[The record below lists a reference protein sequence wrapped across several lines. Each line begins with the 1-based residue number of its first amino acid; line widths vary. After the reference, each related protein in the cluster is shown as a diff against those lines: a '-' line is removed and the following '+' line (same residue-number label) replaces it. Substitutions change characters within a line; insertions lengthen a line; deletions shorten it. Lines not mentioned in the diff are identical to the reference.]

1 MSEVWITRLDVSSK
15 CSMVHG
21 LNVIRVSM
29 IVDIIGCGAA
39 KQTRQSVYD
48 DPAGDEGVWSWQ
60 SGSWRAD

>member
-1 MSEVWITRLDVSSK
+1 
-15 CSMVHG
+15 
-21 LNVIRVSM
+21 M